1 MKSDSIR
8 ISDFEINAQSDVFII
23 AEMSANHNGS
33 LDYAIN
39 TIKSAKRAGA
49 DCIKLQTYT
58 PDTITLDCNS
68 KDFIV
73 KGTIWNGRKLYNLYE
88 EAYTPWEWHE
98 KLFKVAKDEGL
109 VCFSSPFDNT
119 AVDLLENLNT
129 PAYKIASFE
138 ITDVNLIEYVAKKG
152 KPIIISTGIATE
164 NDINLAIET
173 CINAGNNQIILLK
186 CTSSYPAP
194 LDEAN
199 LTMIKHL
206 REKYGYFTGLSDHT
220 EGYVAPIVATSL
232 GAKVIEKH
240 FIIDK
245 SIGGPD
251 SSFSLDEREFKL
263 MVDNVRKAS
272 KSVGIKTFDLTKKQQ
287 KGKNFSR
294 SLYFVN
300 DLKKDQ
306 IVSAKDVKSIR
317 PGFGLHPKFLNKIIG
332 KKINL
337 DVSRGT
343 RVSLEQINLDD

>member
-1 MKSDSIR
+1 M
-8 ISDFEINAQSDVFII
+8 
-23 AEMSANHNGS
+23 
-33 LDYAIN
+33 
-39 TIKSAKRAGA
+39 
-49 DCIKLQTYT
+49 
-58 PDTITLDCNS
+58 
-68 KDFIV
+68 
-73 KGTIWNGRKLYNLYE
+73 
-88 EAYTPWEWHE
+88 
-98 KLFKVAKDEGL
+98 
-109 VCFSSPFDNT
+109 
-119 AVDLLENLNT
+119 
-129 PAYKIASFE
+129 
-138 ITDVNLIEYVAKKG
+138 IEYVAKKG

-164 NDINLAIET
+164 NDIDLAIET
-173 CINAGNNQIILLK
+173 CIKAGNNQIILLK

-194 LDEAN
+194 IDEAN

-206 REKYGYFTGLSDHT
+206 REKYGYYTGLSDHT

-251 SSFSLDEREFKL
+251 SSFSLDENEFKL

-272 KSVGIKTFDLTKKQQ
+272 KSVGIKTFDLTKKQH
-287 KGKNFSR
+287 KGRNFSR

-306 IVSAKDVKSIR
+306 IISANDIKSIR

-332 KKINL
+332 KKIKF
-337 DVSRGT
+337 DVLRGT